1 MEQEEEQKRM
11 TRNHDESSELEW
23 ISSVWVLEGG
33 SMRERERER
42 EQKHNTSS
50 EQKEGKECMHEHV
63 MCKNKDIMGDT
74 QSNPSSTHINN
85 QAHTSNYA

>member
-42 EQKHNTSS
+42 ENRNTT
-50 EQKEGKECMHEHV
+50 QVQNRKKEKNVCMN
-63 MCKNKDIMGDT
+63 M
-74 QSNPSSTHINN
+74 
-85 QAHTSNYA
+85 